1 MPGRLLVFLLL
12 LLLPGPAA
20 WSEEVSPRFVLIIDD
35 IGDNLELGKAAVTLP
50 GPLTYAVLPHSPFGK
65 HLAELANEQGKG
77 VMLHAPMANTQN
89 FPLGPGGLYLTQS
102 QDELKD
108 TLRAGLDSVPH
119 ARGLNNHMGSLLTQN
134 RRPMTWVM
142 EVIQERNLFFV
153 DSKTTALSVAGRVAR
168 EHQVPFLIRDV
179 FLDHEIT
186 EAFIHQQFEL
196 AIRVAQEKG
205 SVVVIGH
212 PYRETVD
219 YLRSNLSRLDEL
231 GIQQL
236 TVSAMLHQ
244 EQVFERIIEL
254 EGLAGVR
261 CRSASES
268 ECGPVAKVLL
278 KDKKD

>member
-1 MPGRLLVFLLL
+1 MSGRFAALCLL
-12 LLLPGPAA
+12 LLLPGAVA
-20 WSEEVSPRFVLIIDD
+20 WSEELSPRFVLIIDD
-35 IGDNLELGKAAVTLP
+35 IGDNLELGMAAVNLP

-65 HLAELANEQGKG
+65 RLAELANEQGKA
-77 VMLHAPMANTQN
+77 VMLHAPMANTQD

-102 QDELKD
+102 RDELKD
-108 TLRAGLDSVPH
+108 TLRSGLDSVPH
-119 ARGLNNHMGSLLTQN
+119 ARGMNNHMGSLMTQN

-142 EVIQERNLFFV
+142 EVVQERDLFFV
-153 DSKTTALSVAGRVAR
+153 DSKTTALSVAGRVAD

-179 FLDHEIT
+179 FLDHEVT

-196 AIRVAQEKG
+196 AIQVAQEQG

-236 TVSAMLHQ
+236 TVAAMLHQ
-244 EQVFERIIEL
+244 EKVFEQLSVLEEL
-254 EGLAGVR
+254 AALP
-261 CRSASES
+261 CRSAPETG
-268 ECGPVAKVLL
+268 CANRQAKP
-278 KDKKD
+278 

>member
-1 MPGRLLVFLLL
+1 MAGRWVVLLLL
-12 LLLPGPAA
+12 LLLPGPVV
-20 WSEEVSPRFVLIIDD
+20 WSGEVSPRFVLIIDD
-35 IGDNLELGKAAVTLP
+35 IGDNLELGLAAVNLP
-50 GPLTYAVLPHSPFGK
+50 GPLTYAVLPHSPHGK
-65 HLAELANEQGKG
+65 RLAEQAHEQGKG

-102 QDELKD
+102 QEELKG

-119 ARGLNNHMGSLLTQN
+119 ARGLNNHMGSLLTQK

-142 EVIQERNLFFV
+142 EVIQERELFFV
-153 DSKTTALSVAGRVAR
+153 DSKTTALSVAGRVAGEYR
-168 EHQVPFLIRDV
+168 VPFLTRDV
-179 FLDHEIT
+179 FLDHEIS

-196 AIRVAQEKG
+196 AIRLAQERG

-219 YLRSNLSRLDEL
+219 YLESNLSRLDEL

-244 EQVFERIIEL
+244 KQVL
-254 EGLAGVR
+254 EEIGDRVALAAAP
-261 CRSASES
+261 CRSATGTGCKAVGTADIRQE
-268 ECGPVAKVLL
+268 
-278 KDKKD
+278 

>member
-1 MPGRLLVFLLL
+1 MVGRWVVLLLL
-12 LLLPGPAA
+12 LLLPGPVV
-20 WSEEVSPRFVLIIDD
+20 WSEEISPRFVLIIDD
-35 IGDNLELGKAAVTLP
+35 IGDNLELGMAAVSLP
-50 GPLTYAVLPHSPFGK
+50 GPLTYAVLPHSPHGK
-65 HLAELANEQGKG
+65 RLAELAHKQGKG

-102 QDELKD
+102 QDELKA

-119 ARGLNNHMGSLLTQN
+119 ARGLNNHMGSLLTQK
-134 RRPMTWVM
+134 RRPMSWVM
-142 EVIQERNLFFV
+142 EVIQERDLFFV
-153 DSKTTALSVAGRVAR
+153 DSKTTALSVAGRVAG

-179 FLDHEIT
+179 FLDHEIS

-196 AIRVAQEKG
+196 AIRVAQERG

-219 YLRSNLSRLDEL
+219 YLESNLSRLDEL

-244 EQVFERIIEL
+244 MRVL
-254 EGLAGVR
+254 EEMEDRVTLAAAP
-261 CRSASES
+261 CRAASKTGCEATGS
-268 ECGPVAKVLL
+268 TAVIRQE
-278 KDKKD
+278 